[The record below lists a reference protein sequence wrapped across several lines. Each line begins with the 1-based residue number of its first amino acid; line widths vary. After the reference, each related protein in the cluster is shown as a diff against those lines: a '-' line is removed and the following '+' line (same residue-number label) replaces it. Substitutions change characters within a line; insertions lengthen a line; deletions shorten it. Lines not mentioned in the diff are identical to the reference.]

1 MDNLWI
7 TCAQTVDKYRLI
19 PDSAILVH
27 TRLDLSPSYP
37 PSYPQARASDSSLQ
51 DHLSRRHDS
60 SALSGRFCVPLGM
73 IPAPQTP
80 HEPTRK
86 GTGRHRKPRTKPRK
100 TDKERD
106 WCAPQTPHET
116 PENRQG
122 KGLVCPANPARTANP
137 AVHTDPYSVW
147 CTYKPLQCAVYIR
160 TPTRAERETPNKMAD
175 T

>member
-106 WCAPQTPHET
+106 WCAPQTPHEPQT
-116 PENRQG
+116 PPYIQTPT
-122 KGLVCPANPARTANP
+122 VCG
-137 AVHTDPYSVW
+137 VHTNPYSVR
-147 CTYKPLQCAVYIR
+147 CTYEPLQEQSEKR
-160 TPTRAERETPNKMAD
+160 QTKWPTRERGRGRIPGVG
-175 T
+175 